1 MDNTTRAALA
11 TPLLLSLLLVSG
23 CGGSSSPRS
32 SDAGSGASTRGL
44 ASGEVSATDAKR
56 APSGVAPAVGAKAGT
71 IRQAVAPLARAVVST
86 GQLSV
91 HAKDVARARG
101 TVFTLVAGWGGTVAD
116 EKTGSDPHG
125 RLNDST
131 MTLRVPSP
139 RFDVAMDA
147 LAKVGSV
154 EQQSRSS
161 QDVTTQVIDN
171 RVRVRAAERSIR
183 SIENLL
189 DRAVRLSDVI
199 AIESDLAR
207 RQADLDSLEQQEAW
221 LSDQTSL
228 STITLTLSR
237 PAPHAAKRHTE
248 ARGFLAGLDGGW
260 SALQGATVVGLTL
273 LGAVFPFALL
283 GALVG
288 VPLWVV
294 VRRRRPVAPPPA
306 QA

>member
-1 MDNTTRAALA
+1 MRPGLRPRPMDNTTRAALA

-23 CGGSSSPRS
+23 CGGTTASPS
-32 SDAGSGASTRGL
+32 GSDSGAGGSTRGL
-44 ASGEVSATDAKR
+44 AKGEGSATDAKR
-56 APSGVAPAVGAKAGT
+56 APSGVAPAVGTTTGVV
-71 IRQAVAPLARAVVST
+71 RQAVAPMARAVVST

-125 RLNDST
+125 RLSDST

-171 RVRVRAAERSIR
+171 RARVRAAERSIR

-189 DRAVRLSDVI
+189 ERAVR
-199 AIESDLAR
+199 
-207 RQADLDSLEQQEAW
+207 

-237 PAPHAAKRHTE
+237 PAPHAARRHSE

-273 LGAVFPFALL
+273 VGAVFPFALL

-294 VRRRRPVAPPPA
+294 VRRRRPVVSPPA
-306 QA
+306 EA